1 MKKQLITLLIL
12 LSSYISYGQQVN
24 SFCSV
29 EIWKYNEY
37 TGKFYLS
44 NTTTSYGHMFT
55 NDDVIKI
62 YVDGKLY
69 FDFNK
74 VDLEIY
80 SEKVIEGV
88 SIVTLRSKVDKT
100 IFIQANQ
107 YWLSITKGTDYK
119 IIFNTCK

>member
-1 MKKQLITLLIL
+1 MKKQLIILLLL
-12 LSSYISYGQQVN
+12 LSSYISYSQQVN

-29 EIWKYNEY
+29 EIWKYNDY
-37 TGKFYLS
+37 TGKIYLS
-44 NTTTSYGHMFT
+44 NTTTSYGYMFT

-69 FDFNK
+69 FDFDK

-80 SEKVIEGV
+80 SENVIEGV

-100 IFIQANQ
+100 IFIQANK
-107 YWLSITKGTDYK
+107 YWVAITKGTDYK